1 MERGALDGIVVLD
14 LTRALSGPFCT
25 MVLGDLGAD
34 VIKVELPGAGDEARH
49 WGAPFAE
56 TCGAAFIGFNR
67 NKRSVEIDLHTE
79 AGQRQLVE
87 LAAHAD
93 VVVENFRPGTT
104 RRFGVDEPVLKARN
118 PELIYCSISGYGQH
132 GPLAQQGAMDLIIQ
146 AISGVM
152 SLNGEPNG
160 RPVKAA
166 VPIADLWGGFGAA
179 FAVVAALLGRARGTT
194 HANRAIDISML
205 DMLITM
211 LGQPIVAHQMSG
223 QEPKRYGNA
232 HETIAPYT
240 SFRTATRDIV
250 VSLANDKRWRQLC
263 SIAEFALL
271 EQDARYATQAL
282 RNRNRDALYVELEA
296 ILVSRPVEHWLDAM
310 LLLGLPVAPVNS
322 VPEILAHSHLAE
334 RGTLLEVEYP
344 PQSGRRVAVPGM
356 PRRDVASSRPVLDP
370 PSLGQHTDE
379 IFARYGLERAEA
391 TAHSE

>member
-1 MERGALDGIVVLD
+1 M
-14 LTRALSGPFCT
+14 TRALSGPFCT

-34 VIKVELPGAGDEARH
+34 VIKVELPGTGDETRQ

-79 AGQRQLVE
+79 TGQRQLIE

-93 VVVENFRPGTT
+93 VVVENFRPGTM
-104 RRFGVDEPVLKARN
+104 RRFGVDEAVLKARN

-152 SLNGEPNG
+152 SLTGEPDG

-166 VPIADLWGGFGAA
+166 VPIADLLGGFGAA
-179 FAVVAALLGRARGTT
+179 FAVLAALLGRARGT
-194 HANRAIDISML
+194 ASSNRAIDISML
-205 DMLITM
+205 DMLITV

-223 QEPKRYGNA
+223 REPQRHGNA

-240 SFRTATRDIV
+240 SLRTATRDIV

-263 SIAEFALL
+263 SIAPFAALA
-271 EQDARYATQAL
+271 DDPRYATQPL
-282 RNRNRDALYVELEA
+282 RNRHRDALCAELES
-296 ILVSRPVEHWLDAM
+296 ILTTRPAEHWLDAM
-310 LLLGLPVAPVNS
+310 LALGLPAAPVNS
-322 VPEILAHSHLAE
+322 VPEILAHPHLAE

-344 PQSGRRVAVPGM
+344 PRSGRRIAVPGM
-356 PRRDVASSRPVLDP
+356 PWRDVAASRPVLDP
-370 PSLGQHTDE
+370 PALGQHTDE
-379 IFARYGLERAEA
+379 IFARYGIERAEA
-391 TAHSE
+391 NAHSE